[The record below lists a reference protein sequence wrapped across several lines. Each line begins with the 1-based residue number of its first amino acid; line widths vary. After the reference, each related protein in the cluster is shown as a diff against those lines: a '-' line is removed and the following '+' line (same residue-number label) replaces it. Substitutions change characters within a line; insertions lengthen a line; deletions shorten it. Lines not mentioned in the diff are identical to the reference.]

1 MNSQFIEASELII
14 TDSGKIYHLNLAPS
28 DLAQTVITVGDPD
41 RVAMVSKYFD
51 SVEIRAN
58 HREFVT
64 HTGFYKGHR
73 ISVVSTGIGP
83 DNIDIVLNE
92 LDALVNIDF
101 ASRQIKNKKTALE
114 IIRIGTAGGLIPG
127 VPVDSFVI
135 SQKAIGLD
143 NMIHYYAH
151 SESFSSNEYID
162 AFTNHMNWNP
172 LNSRPYIVEADPD
185 LFHRL
190 ASEKTIQG
198 TTVTNVGFYG
208 PQGRKLQLELHDE
221 SWNSRLENFEFNG
234 EKITNLEME
243 TAAIYGLSKLLG
255 HKAVSM
261 NAIVANRALGKFSQ
275 DSQTTIDS
283 LIRYTLDK
291 ITS

>member
-261 NAIVANRALGKFSQ
+261 NAIVANRALGEFSR